1 MGILFSAQSQIW
13 RDPVLTDWHPY
24 WEVSVCI
31 DGSGIAKVDGRE
43 VHYDIS
49 FGGSFFA
56 LVDIEQFGWHVDP
69 QSIPQ
74 LTDFGMKLIE
84 KVKRICRSFLSDR
97 QFVIAYNAV
106 CLSAR
111 TAR

>member
-1 MGILFSAQSQIW
+1 MAEKFTI
-13 RDPVLTDWHPY
+13 
-24 WEVSVCI
+24 
-31 DGSGIAKVDGRE
+31 
-43 VHYDIS
+43 DIS

-84 KVKRICRSFLSDR
+84 KVNAEVEIQHPELDITTVDLAELYCSTDTPGCDKRNVVILRRSYGRPFSLR
-97 QFVIAYNAV
+97 NRNQRK
-106 CLSAR
+106 AR
-111 TAR
+111 HPLQKR